1 MPKIRVFI
9 ADDHGVMRAGLR
21 SLIAAQPDL
30 EVAGEAADGR
40 AAVEAIRQFRPDV
53 AVLDLTMPVLN
64 GAEAAAQL
72 RRDCPAAKVVALTI
86 HEDTAY
92 LRQLLDAGV
101 SGYVPKRAVGEDL
114 IAAIR
119 AVAQGG
125 TYLHPTMARKVIQPF
140 VSRQPGAPALGPD
153 LSDRERE
160 VTLFMA
166 RGHTNKEIAAQLGI
180 SVKTVEAHKK
190 NAFMKLGFR
199 TRAELV
205 QYAVEQRW
213 LEKP

>member
-21 SLIAAQPDL
+21 ALIAAQPDL

-40 AAVEAIRQFRPDV
+40 AAVEAIRLLRPDV
-53 AVLDLTMPVLN
+53 AILDLTMPILN

-72 RRDCPAAKVVALTI
+72 WRDCPTVKILALTI
-86 HEDTAY
+86 HEDAAY
-92 LRQLLDAGV
+92 LRLLLESGV
-101 SGYVPKRAVGEDL
+101 AGYVPKRAAGEDL

-119 AVAQGG
+119 AVVQGG
-125 TYLHPTMARKVIQPF
+125 TYLHPSMARKVVQPF
-140 VSRQPGAPALGPD
+140 VHRQPGAHALGPD

-160 VTLFMA
+160 MMIWMA
-166 RGHTNKEIAAQLGI
+166 RGHTNKEIAARLGI

-213 LEKP
+213 LEES

>member
-1 MPKIRVFI
+1 MSKIRVFI
-9 ADDHGVMRAGLR
+9 ADDHGVVRAGLR
-21 SLIAAQPDL
+21 ALIAGQSDL

-40 AAVEAIRQFRPDV
+40 AAVEAIRQLRPDV
-53 AVLDLTMPVLN
+53 AVLDLTMPILN

-72 RRDCPAAKVVALTI
+72 RRDCPAVKVVVLTI

-92 LRQLLDAGV
+92 LRQLLEVGV
-101 SGYVPKRAVGEDL
+101 TGYVPKRAAGEDL

-119 AVAQGG
+119 AVIQGG
-125 TYLHPTMARKVIQPF
+125 TYLHPTVAKKLVQPF
-140 VSRQPGAPALGPD
+140 VGRQTGANALGPD

-160 VTLFMA
+160 VTILMV

-190 NAFMKLGFR
+190 NAFTKLGFR